1 VSTPD
6 DPQDPLGKITPNA
19 ANLNSEQAFRLDGM
33 HTTLDTAIYLEWRYL
48 LLPRSYSLCSFLC
61 SKLLAMP
68 AFIGLEM
75 I

>member
-1 VSTPD
+1 MSTPD
-6 DPQDPLGKITPNA
+6 DPKDPLGKITPNA
-19 ANLNSEQAFRLDGM
+19 ANLNSEQAFRFGRNP
-33 HTTLDTAIYLEWRYL
+33 TTLDTAIIRMAILTTT
-48 LLPRSYSLCSFLC
+48 SVVFFVSFLC